1 MDHMMH
7 YVHLNLINFFTR
19 LGCHSWNVLCCDLQ
33 VTMNGRTHRPSK
45 LHGECMAGQCTGSWL
60 TSEVRSINL
69 EHRRVYCQHLA
80 TTDYLWFFIHFAR
93 VLQSLWLPAIW
104 LRHHSLRGV
113 DSVRLQILSVGTCR
127 QCGSW
132 SVAGHNPK
140 KVIGR
145 GPICAN
151 LHGKDL
157 DPSGNG
163 STETM
168 YDEGDRNLAVG

>member
-1 MDHMMH
+1 MQVIWTSLKTDNQITMPTPHHCFLWAGCSSCYTTNSIKALKATQSLTVINWSCSKMD
-7 YVHLNLINFFTR
+7 
-19 LGCHSWNVLCCDLQ
+19 Q
-33 VTMNGRTHRPSK
+33 
-45 LHGECMAGQCTGSWL
+45 
-60 TSEVRSINL
+60 
-69 EHRRVYCQHLA
+69 
-80 TTDYLWFFIHFAR
+80 FFISR

-104 LRHHSLRGV
+104 LRHHLLRGV

-127 QCGSW
+127 QCGAW
-132 SVAGHNPK
+132 SVAGHNRK

-151 LHGKDL
+151 LHDMDL

-168 YDEGDRNLAVG
+168 YDEGDQNLAVGAWD